1 MSEQARPGPLISVR
15 GLSKSFSGPDGHPV
29 PVLEGINLD
38 VAEGE
43 FVALLGRSG
52 SGKSTLLRCIAG
64 LMAPTDG
71 EVLFRGRRLVGT
83 NRDTTMVFQTF
94 ALLPWLTVQQN
105 VEIGLEARKVPP
117 GPRAERALR
126 AIDLVGLDGY
136 ESAYPKELSGGMRQ
150 RVGFARALVVEPA
163 ALLMDEPFSALDVL
177 TSENLRGELL
187 ELWEG
192 QRFPTKTMVMVTHN
206 IEEAVL
212 LADRILVL
220 GTNPGRIRAD
230 MPNPL
235 PRPRRRRTPDFDAL
249 VDEIYRLMTQRDS
262 VSAEP
267 AAHTGGARAG
277 TVGDSPLPLAT
288 VDGLSGLAEIL
299 LGRHDGAADLPDLA
313 DNLGLEVD
321 ELLPLVDA
329 LVMLGFA
336 ELSGE
341 RLVLSR
347 EGRIFAGASIQDS
360 KEIFARASLDRAPLV
375 RTIYRALGNSL
386 EGNLPSGFFTD
397 ILRTKFGEEE
407 ATRQLDVA
415 VNWGRYAEL
424 YAYDATR
431 GQIIREDNGIGAML
445 ADPAEPVRRG
455 TLHLYLGAAPGSG
468 KTFSMLR
475 EGQVLRDRGEDVVVG
490 LARTRGRPRTAEAI
504 GGLEVIPARPPNA
517 AAAAAA
523 VVGVGVGAD
532 GGDPDARE
540 EMDLDAVLARKPEV
554 VLVDD
559 FGQNLAAIRSLRDAG
574 IEVFSTVDV
583 ADLERAAETVQQI
596 TGQPA
601 AATVSDAALAEADE
615 IRFLDNSPEALRK
628 RLGHGNI
635 YPAGQAARALD
646 GLFRTENLAALRE
659 IGLRV
664 VAETLA
670 APGAVR
676 QRESQDVLVAVTA
689 PAQAD
694 ALLQRG
700 VRLARRSSAM
710 CTVLVFGTHAGG
722 PAGEVTEHI
731 KSAAA
736 DAGATVI
743 VREGK
748 DAAAIIAQAVRE
760 TGARNL
766 VMAAP
771 PAGLRDRWRPSLVER
786 VADQLPDIHLH
797 ITAGPASGAAVGAP
811 SQAAANGATTAN
823 GAATAHGANGAN
835 GAATGNGGNGGNDP
849 ARSRPRGAI
858 RVYLGYAPGCGI
870 TTAMLEEA
878 RRRKSRGSDVVV
890 AAVDCRGREGVT
902 ALLEG
907 LELVGDGTTLDTDAV
922 LARHPEVACV
932 DDLAAVDASGE
943 SRFAAARRLADAG
956 ITVVGTVHLTHL
968 RTSAAPAG
976 AAPPSPAPPSTGPAG
991 ASASSGGPVG
1001 PVGAVAA
1008 SSAPDVTAALAI
1020 ADEIELVDAPPSEL
1034 ADRVRRGEVVPAAE
1048 AGRALQTDYGPESLG
1063 VLREQAFTLV
1073 AELADRQL
1081 TAYRHG
1087 ASLAGA
1093 EAAPAIL
1100 GCAAPRAGMEPLI
1113 RWSAALAAR
1122 LAGEFLVAVVLPS
1135 PPPAD
1140 SDQLLA
1146 GYSALTAQLGGQFDI
1161 LRGTPAAA
1169 LTAYAREHQVTEMVL
1184 ARGPGTAGGRH
1195 LVLRELARSAGDIE
1209 VHVLPAQ
1216 AS

>member
-1 MSEQARPGPLISVR
+1 MSEPARRGPLISVR

-38 VAEGE
+38 VEEGE

-71 EVLFRGRRLVGT
+71 EVLFRGQRLVGT

-117 GPRAERALR
+117 GPRSERALR

-235 PRPRRRRTPDFDAL
+235 PRPRLRRTPDFDAL
-249 VDEIYRLMTQRDS
+249 VDEIYRLMTHRDS
-262 VSAEP
+262 VPAEP

-277 TVGDSPLPLAT
+277 SVGDSPLPLAT

-313 DNLGLEVD
+313 DSLGLEVD

-336 ELSGE
+336 ELSDE
-341 RLVLSR
+341 RLMLVR

-386 EGNLPSGFFTD
+386 DGNLPSGFFTD
-397 ILRTKFGEEE
+397 ILRTKYGEEE

-424 YAYDATR
+424 YAYDANR

-445 ADPAEPVRRG
+445 AAPAEPVRRG

-475 EGQVLRDRGEDVVVG
+475 EGRALRDRGEDVVVG
-490 LARTRGRPRTAEAI
+490 LARSRGRPRTAEAL
-504 GGLEVIPARPPNA
+504 GGLEVIPARPRSDGAGP
-517 AAAAAA
+517 
-523 VVGVGVGAD
+523 GAD
-532 GGDPDARE
+532 GGDSDARE
-540 EMDLDAVLARKPEV
+540 ELDLDAVLARKPTV

-574 IEVFSTVDV
+574 IDVIGTVDV

-596 TGQPA
+596 TGRPA
-601 AATVSDAALAEADE
+601 APTVSDAALAEADE

-635 YPAGQAARALD
+635 YPAGQAADALE

-700 VRLARRSSAM
+700 VRLARRSSAA
-710 CTVLVFGTHAGG
+710 CTVLVLGAHAGG
-722 PAGEVTEHI
+722 PPGGVTEHI
-731 KSAAA
+731 RSAAA
-736 DAGATVI
+736 DAGAAVI
-743 VREGK
+743 VRQGR
-748 DAAAIIAQAVRE
+748 DAAEVIAQAVHE

-771 PAGLRDRWRPSLVER
+771 PAGLRERWRPGLVER
-786 VADQLPDIHLH
+786 VADELPDIHLH
-797 ITAGPASGAAVGAP
+797 ITAGPASGAAAGVSPPA
-811 SQAAANGATTAN
+811 TAN
-823 GAATAHGANGAN
+823 GAATADGA
-835 GAATGNGGNGGNDP
+835 NGGNGGNGP
-849 ARSRPRGAI
+849 AGSRARGAI

-890 AAVDCRGREGVT
+890 AAVDCRGREGVS

-907 LELVGDGTTLDTDAV
+907 LELVGDGTTLDAGAV
-922 LARHPEVACV
+922 LARHPEVACI

-956 ITVVGTVHLTHL
+956 ITIVGTVHLTHL
-968 RTSAAPAG
+968 RTSPTPAGPPPAGPAPAG
-976 AAPPSPAPPSTGPAG
+976 PAPAGVPPAG
-991 ASASSGGPVG
+991 VPPAGT
-1001 PVGAVAA
+1001 VAA
-1008 SSAPDVTAALAI
+1008 SSAPDDTAALAI

-1034 ADRVRRGEVVPAAE
+1034 ADRVRRGEVGSATE
-1048 AGRALQTDYGPESLG
+1048 AGRALQTDYSPESLG
-1063 VLREQAFTLV
+1063 ALREQAFAIV
-1073 AELADRQL
+1073 AEHADRQL

-1087 ASLAGA
+1087 ASPAGD
-1093 EAAPAIL
+1093 EAVPVIL
-1100 GCAAPRAGMEPLI
+1100 GCAAPRPGMEPLI

-1122 LAGEFLVAVVLPS
+1122 LAGEFRVAVVPPS
-1135 PPPAD
+1135 PSPAD
-1140 SDQLLA
+1140 SYQLLA
-1146 GYSALTAQLGGQFDI
+1146 GYAALTAQLGGQFDI
-1161 LRGTPAAA
+1161 LRGGPAAA
-1169 LTAYAREHQVTEMVL
+1169 LTAYARQHHVTEMVL

-1216 AS
+1216 AG